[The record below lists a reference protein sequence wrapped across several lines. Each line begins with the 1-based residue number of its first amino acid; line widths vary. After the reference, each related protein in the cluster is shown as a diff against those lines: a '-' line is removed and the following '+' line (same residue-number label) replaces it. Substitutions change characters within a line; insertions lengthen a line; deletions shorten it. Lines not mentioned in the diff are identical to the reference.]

1 MAPSEL
7 TLKICDVSPRDGLQN
22 LGRIFSVNEKVFL
35 IKQLI
40 GAGLRSIE
48 VGSFVNP
55 ARVPQMA
62 DVEEVLK
69 RVNQPEGTC
78 FAALA
83 MNERGVDRA
92 LACGVD
98 ELRYVIVASEVFSQH
113 NQRATI
119 KEAQAEFLS
128 VTKKVHAHDR
138 TSTAV
143 IAAAFGCPYL
153 GNVDPDVVQKIAIH
167 AVEAGADTVIFAD
180 TIGAGVPAQVTDFCK
195 KFRSSAGDIP
205 FGFHFHNTRNTGY
218 ANAFAAVDGGAS
230 ILDTSIG
237 GIGGCPFA
245 PGATGNIATEDL
257 LYMLQLSGVET
268 GLNATA
274 LLAIV
279 DWLGSRIPD
288 EITGQLSSAGY
299 FPDSAKSFSKS
310 QKEIQ
315 A

>member
-7 TLKICDVSPRDGLQN
+7 TIKICDVSPRDGLQN
-22 LGRIFSVNEKVFL
+22 LDRIFSVNEKVLL

-40 GAGLRSIE
+40 AAGLRSIE

-62 DVEEVLK
+62 EIEEVLK
-69 RVNQPEGTC
+69 RVNPPEGTC
-78 FAALA
+78 FAALT

-128 VTKKVHAHDR
+128 TAKKVHAHDR
-138 TSTAV
+138 TSTAI

-153 GNVDPDVVQKIAIH
+153 GNVDPDVVQKIAMR
-167 AVEAGADTVIFAD
+167 AVEAGADAVIFAD
-180 TIGAGVPAQVTDFCK
+180 TIGAGVPTQVTDFCNN
-195 KFRSSAGDIP
+195 FRRSAGDIP

-218 ANAFAAVDGGAS
+218 ANAFAAVAGGAS
-230 ILDTSIG
+230 ILDASIG

-257 LYMLQLSGVET
+257 LYMLQPSGVET

-274 LLAIV
+274 LLRIV
-279 DWLGSRIPD
+279 DWLANRIPD

>member
-1 MAPSEL
+1 MAPSEP
-7 TLKICDVSPRDGLQN
+7 TIKICDVSPRDGLQN
-22 LGRIFSVNEKVFL
+22 LDRIFSVDEKVTL

-40 GAGLRSIE
+40 GAGLRNIE
-48 VGSFVNP
+48 VGSFVDP

-62 DVEEVLK
+62 GIEDVLK
-69 RVNQPEGTC
+69 RIDQPEGTC
-78 FAALA
+78 FAALT
-83 MNERGVDRA
+83 MNGQGVDRA
-92 LACGVD
+92 LACGID
-98 ELRYVIVASEVFSQH
+98 ELRYVIVASEVFSHH

-119 KEAQAEFLS
+119 IEAEAEFS
-128 VTKKVHAHDR
+128 STTKKAHAHDR

-143 IAAAFGCPYL
+143 IAAAFGCPYS
-153 GNVDPDVVQKIAIH
+153 GNVDPDVVQKIAMR
-167 AVEAGADTVIFAD
+167 AVEAGADAVIFAD
-180 TIGAGVPAQVTDFCK
+180 TIGAGVPAQVTVFCNN
-195 KFRSSAGDIP
+195 FRRSAGDIP

-218 ANAFAAVDGGAS
+218 ANAFAAVAGGAS

-274 LLAIV
+274 LLGIV
-279 DWLGSRIPD
+279 DWLADRIPD
-288 EITGQLSSAGY
+288 KITGQLSSAGF
-299 FPDSAKSFSKS
+299 FPALANSFSKL
-310 QKEIQ
+310 QKEIR